1 MGATSFQVIECFFFS
16 LSIVIVYICPISLQ
30 VGLASLERLQFFE
43 SLRERQTS
51 KKRAE
56 AAEAPLSIQLP
67 DGRTVKG
74 TAGVTTPLFV
84 AQSVR

>member
-1 MGATSFQVIECFFFS
+1 MLFFLYLSF
-16 LSIVIVYICPISLQ
+16 VIVYICPFSLQ
-30 VGLASLERLQFFE
+30 VCLASLERLQFFE
-43 SLRERQTS
+43 SLRERQNS
-51 KKRAE
+51 KKGAE

-84 AQSVR
+84 AQIVR

>member
-1 MGATSFQVIECFFFS
+1 MLFSDLSF
-16 LSIVIVYICPISLQ
+16 VIVYVCPFSLQ
-30 VGLASLERLQFFE
+30 VCLASLERLRFFE
-43 SLRERQTS
+43 SLRERQNGE
-51 KKRAE
+51 KKAE

>member
-1 MGATSFQVIECFFFS
+1 MGATSFLKCFFFFS
-16 LSIVIVYICPISLQ
+16 FVVVVYMCPFSLQ
-30 VGLASLERLQFFE
+30 VCLASLERLQFFE
-43 SLRERQTS
+43 SLRERQNN

-56 AAEAPLSIQLP
+56 ATEAPLSIRLP